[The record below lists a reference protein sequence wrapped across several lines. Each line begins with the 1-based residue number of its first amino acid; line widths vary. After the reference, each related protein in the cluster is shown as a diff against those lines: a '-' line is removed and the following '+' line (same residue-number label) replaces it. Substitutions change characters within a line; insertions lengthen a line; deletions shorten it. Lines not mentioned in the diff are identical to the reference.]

1 MLKKDN
7 AAPANNVHDVHTI
20 LGPESSFEGKLVFE
34 GTVRI
39 DGRFQ
44 GEIQTSD
51 VLVIGQG
58 AKIQATIKV
67 GQIVVNGEIE
77 GDIQAKSSVELN
89 APAKVVGNITT
100 PELMIAKGV
109 TFQGSCNMNNM
120 QEKKILTS
128 PPKPLTVLT
137 GD

>member
-7 AAPANNVHDVHTI
+7 AAPVTNVHDVHTI

-39 DGRFQ
+39 DGKFK

-58 AKIQATIKV
+58 ARIQATIEV

-77 GDIQAKSSVELN
+77 GDIEAKSSVELN
-89 APAKVVGNITT
+89 APSKVVGNITT
-100 PELMIAKGV
+100 PELMIAKDV
-109 TFQGSCNMNNM
+109 TFQGSCNMNNLK
-120 QEKKILTS
+120 EKKILNS
-128 PPKPLTVLT
+128 PPKPVAVLAA
-137 GD
+137 D